1 MISHVLDENAAI
13 ALLNGKSARFL
24 SRAFARPPGVVA
36 LPSIVA
42 HELYFGAFKSQ
53 RVAFN
58 LNMLRR
64 LTQDT
69 PILEF
74 TLDDAR
80 ESGELRALLAT
91 RGTPIGPYDILI
103 AGQAKA
109 RGLTVVTNNVWE
121 YGRVPGL
128 KVEDWTA

>member
-1 MISHVLDENAAI
+1 
-13 ALLNGKSARFL
+13 
-24 SRAFARPPGVVA
+24 
-36 LPSIVA
+36 
-42 HELYFGAFKSQ
+42 
-53 RVAFN
+53 
-58 LNMLRR
+58 MLRR